1 MKHTSIEIVAQT
13 RWKNARKLQKKEDGF
28 ANKFLLLTATP
39 LNNSI
44 NDIYNL
50 IRIFTDDAFTPF
62 YVKGIPI
69 NNLMKEYKNLK
80 KKAAKKKTAMI
91 LKRN

>member
-1 MKHTSIEIVAQT
+1 MEKRQKTT
-13 RWKNARKLQKKEDGF
+13 KKEDGF

-80 KKAAKKKTAMI
+80 RRLQKENGDDIKKELKKNSY
-91 LKRN
+91 RN